1 MTGRSTEI
9 LERLAEKRAAVE
21 RTEMA
26 PNIGGL
32 FDAAVTRH
40 RDRLLWVPVDGGPS
54 LTYGQFAT
62 EVSRCVAAL
71 SSLGIGQ
78 GSHVGVMMPSV
89 PALAITWIAL
99 AKLGAV
105 MLPVNPRYS
114 AREMN
119 HLLREGDAEWLIADQ
134 AHRDL
139 FERQDE
145 PLALPRDHIVLH
157 GAEAKGYAGEW
168 QALLNA
174 AGIMPA
180 LVEPDI
186 DRLMTLQFTSG
197 STGAPKGCMLPHRY
211 WTTIALVRANQ
222 APPVERML
230 VDMPFHYM
238 GGQWRFLMALLMGA
252 TAYVAR
258 QPSLARMLDRLIEHD
273 IQFCS
278 VTPAFAK
285 QPLDP
290 RRSRLRLTWA
300 SAMAVRHL
308 QAPLEERLNGA
319 PVLELYGLTETG
331 AAAAMPHEVSWMTGS
346 GSCGLAVPFR
356 TLRVVD
362 SNGRDVRD
370 GEAGELWIG
379 GPGMMQGY
387 YKRDDANR
395 EAFRDGWF
403 RSGDL
408 FRRDRNGF
416 MTVIGRLKDVIR
428 RSGENVSAAEVE
440 GVLCAMPEIVEA
452 AAMAVPDEMRGE
464 EIKVCLTLQTGLTPQ
479 DLPPARIIAFCSDR
493 LARFKLPRYIA
504 YLPELPK
511 TTSGKIAKHL
521 LGARESDPRL
531 GSFDTVDGR
540 WR

>member
-1 MTGRSTEI
+1 
-9 LERLAEKRAAVE
+9 
-21 RTEMA
+21 
-26 PNIGGL
+26 
-32 FDAAVTRH
+32 
-40 RDRLLWVPVDGGPS
+40 
-54 LTYGQFAT
+54 
-62 EVSRCVAAL
+62 
-71 SSLGIGQ
+71 
-78 GSHVGVMMPSV
+78 
-89 PALAITWIAL
+89 
-99 AKLGAV
+99 
-105 MLPVNPRYS
+105 
-114 AREMN
+114 MN
-119 HLLREGDAEWLIADQ
+119 HLLRDGDVEWLVADQ

-145 PLALPRDHIVLH
+145 PLALPRGRIVLH
-157 GAEAKGYAGEW
+157 GAAVSGYAGEW

-174 AGIMPA
+174 AGALPA
-180 LVEPDI
+180 LAEPDS

-197 STGAPKGCMLPHRY
+197 STGSPKGCMLPHRY

-222 APPVERML
+222 APAVERML

-258 QPSLARMLDRLIEHD
+258 QPSLARMIDRLIEHD

-290 RRSRLRLTWA
+290 RRSRLKLTWA
-300 SAMAVRHL
+300 STMAVRDL

-319 PVLELYGLTETG
+319 AVRELYGLTETG
-331 AAAAMPHEVSWMTGS
+331 AAAAMPYEVSWMSGS
-346 GSCGLAVPFR
+346 GSCGLAAPFR
-356 TLRVVD
+356 TLRIVD
-362 SNGRDVRD
+362 AEGRDVPD
-370 GEAGELWIG
+370 GQPGELWIG

-395 EAFRDGWF
+395 EAFRQGWF

-408 FRRDRNGF
+408 FRRDADGF

-452 AAMAVPDEMRGE
+452 AALAVPDEMRGE
-464 EIKVCLTLQTGLTPQ
+464 EIKICLTLRAGLTPE
-479 DLPPARIIAFCSDR
+479 DLPPARIIAFCGER

-504 YLPELPK
+504 YLPDLPK
-511 TTSGKIAKHL
+511 TPSGKIAKHL
-521 LGARESDPRL
+521 LSARGADPRL
-531 GSFDTVDGR
+531 GSFDAVDGR